1 MRNEGYN
8 ILFYYHKVGQSIDGL
23 CSSFG
28 ITKDELHKV
37 CPYVPYMGLYDYYTK
52 KPYYSIEIVRRI
64 IRAVLNKNLFE
75 LSLIYGKRKDDVYF
89 KLLQVI

>member
-1 MRNEGYN
+1 
-8 ILFYYHKVGQSIDGL
+8 
-23 CSSFG
+23 
-28 ITKDELHKV
+28 
-37 CPYVPYMGLYDYYTK
+37 MGLYDYYTK

-89 KLLQVI
+89 KSLQVI